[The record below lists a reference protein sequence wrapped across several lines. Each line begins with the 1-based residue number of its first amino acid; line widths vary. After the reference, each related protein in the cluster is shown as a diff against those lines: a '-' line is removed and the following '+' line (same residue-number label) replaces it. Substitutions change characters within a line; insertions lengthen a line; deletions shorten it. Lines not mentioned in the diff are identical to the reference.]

1 MPVRKIPKNYRN
13 ITGMAAH
20 SKSVGCAAYESSLER
35 DFLSLLE
42 FCPDVIRFE
51 VQPVSIE
58 WFDDSGKKHM
68 YTPDVLVH
76 YKPSRQP
83 VTTILYE
90 VKYRSDLRKNW
101 SVLQPKFKAARAFCR
116 QKGWMFKLVTE
127 VEIHTVYLQNV
138 RFLLPYI
145 LDQKLK
151 ELKTATPRELVAAIF
166 QDEWNQAKILPVL
179 WYLVAVGEI
188 GADLN
193 LPLTMN
199 STLWRKR

>member
-83 VTTILYE
+83 VTIILYE

-127 VEIHTVYLQNV
+127 VEIHTVYYE
-138 RFLLPYI
+138 PYMI
-145 LDQKLK
+145 LLDQKLK
-151 ELKTATPRELVAAIF
+151 ELKTATPRELVAAVF

>member
-83 VTTILYE
+83 VTIILYE

-138 RFLLPYI
+138 RFLLPYMRN
-145 LDQKLK
+145 
-151 ELKTATPRELVAAIF
+151 AVVLVAAVF

>member
-68 YTPDVLVH
+68 YTPDILVH

-83 VTTILYE
+83 VTIILYE

-116 QKGWMFKLVTE
+116 QKGWSSKWSL
-127 VEIHTVYLQNV
+127 
-138 RFLLPYI
+138 
-145 LDQKLK
+145 KLK
-151 ELKTATPRELVAAIF
+151 FIQSIFKTCDFCCPIC
-166 QDEWNQAKILPVL
+166 
-179 WYLVAVGEI
+179 GM
-188 GADLN
+188 
-193 LPLTMN
+193 PLCMN
-199 STLWRKR
+199 ITSHI